1 MLHIALALNRSFG
14 WWRSHERQRAPNL
27 RRLSNTHTDIWFD
40 DCKIELI
47 IWQHCVFIG
56 YIRILFMVII
66 IIRLGWHWLR
76 THFGLYYFSSI
87 FIVVLF
93 TWTEFVCY
101 WKCYISYA
109 YDVHNITSMLDQTAE
124 LICALRD
131 KKKSYSIIVL
141 GSFLSHQ
148 QNNKHRVRSLV
159 LTRLPACCAHESIV
173 SVYPS
178 TLSHGEQWKFY
189 LFIFWFGSFAT
200 VRNIRSK
207 KRTLPMCVPLNWIRT
222 TKTTE
227 RLSKVSE
234 PSLSCLMWILLMIK
248 KKIIANR
255 RQFIENIGNGRVFA
269 RCCAICV
276 FDCAVF
282 CGHTDLDRGA
292 HSSAAGAGGKAIS
305 KFHRTI
311 Q

>member
-87 FIVVLF
+87 YIVVLF

-101 WKCYISYA
+101 WECYISYA

-131 KKKSYSIIVL
+131 KKKIIFDYRLGFVFVASAEQQTSCALARSYA
-141 GSFLSHQ
+141 
-148 QNNKHRVRSLV
+148 
-159 LTRLPACCAHESIV
+159 LTRVLRTRINRLCLPFNAVAWRTMKILF
-173 SVYPS
+173 VYI
-178 TLSHGEQWKFY
+178 L
-189 LFIFWFGSFAT
+189 
-200 VRNIRSK
+200 IRFF
-207 KRTLPMCVPLNWIRT
+207 RYGQEH
-222 TKTTE
+222 TK
-227 RLSKVSE
+227 
-234 PSLSCLMWILLMIK
+234 
-248 KKIIANR
+248 
-255 RQFIENIGNGRVFA
+255 
-269 RCCAICV
+269 
-276 FDCAVF
+276 
-282 CGHTDLDRGA
+282 
-292 HSSAAGAGGKAIS
+292 
-305 KFHRTI
+305 
-311 Q
+311 